1 MLDKNYY
8 YELRYVDNDTEVS
21 YKFDADLDLTK
32 LADHLKDFLKA
43 CSWYEKQVNELI
55 NGGTV

>member
-8 YELRYVDNDTEVS
+8 YELKYVDNDTEVS
-21 YKFDADLDLTK
+21 YKFDADLVIEQ

-43 CSWYEKQVNELI
+43 CSWYEEQVDKLI